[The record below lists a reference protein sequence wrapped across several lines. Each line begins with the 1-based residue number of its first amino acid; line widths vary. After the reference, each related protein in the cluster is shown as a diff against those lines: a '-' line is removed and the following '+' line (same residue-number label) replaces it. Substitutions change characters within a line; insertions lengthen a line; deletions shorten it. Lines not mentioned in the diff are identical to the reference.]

1 MSLETEAVIDRRRLR
16 RSLSLWRALA
26 VIGVVVLGA
35 AALFGGSDLAKLGE
49 TKQIARITIEGIVT
63 ESRDQLRLIKKLEED
78 KKVAGVIV
86 FVNSGGGTT
95 TGGEALHESLRKLSK
110 VKPVVAQ
117 FGTVAASAA
126 YIAGLGTDHI
136 IARGN
141 SITGSMGVI
150 FQWPEFSGLLDKVG
164 VKVNELKS
172 GPLKAT
178 PSMFTPVDEAGRKAA
193 QSMVEDGFAWFQG
206 LVASRRGI
214 ELAAVPGLKEGRVFS
229 GREALSYKLID
240 EIGGEPEAVSWLEGK
255 GVPKKLKVVDW
266 KPKAESSWGGLS
278 GGITGAVVRALGL
291 DDTILARFLG
301 QDGLIGRLGLDG
313 MVSVWHPAEN

>member
-26 VIGVVVLGA
+26 VLAAIAVVGA
-35 AALFGGSDLAKLGE
+35 LLFGSDIGKLAE
-49 TKQIARITIEGIVT
+49 TKHIARITIEGLVT
-63 ESRDQLRLIKKLEED
+63 ESRDQLRMIKKLEED

-95 TGGEALHESLRKLSK
+95 TGGEALYDALRRLSK
-110 VKPVVAQ
+110 AKPVVAQ

-136 IARGN
+136 VARGN

-178 PSMFTPVDEAGRKAA
+178 PSMFAPIDEPGRKAA
-193 QSMVEDGFAWFQG
+193 LAMVEDGFAWFQG

-214 ELAAVPGLKEGRVFS
+214 DLATVPGLKEGRVFS
-229 GREALSYKLID
+229 GREALSFKLVD

-278 GGITGAVVRALGL
+278 GAIKGAALQALGL
-291 DDTILARFLG
+291 DHTILARFLG
-301 QDGLIGRLGLDG
+301 QDGLIDRLGLDG
-313 MVSVWHPAEN
+313 LVSVWQPAEN